1 MPRRSARVAEDTA
14 AGADAG
20 AELEESEAVSTAGSD
35 HAGSEVVLEG
45 AGVVAA
51 AAVSDEEGSEANSE
65 QGAAEFEAAG
75 DGQGWAL
82 LAAAAAYLALEQP
95 AVNINEPVMA
105 QALAQAPALAYQ
117 VPSQLMSLIVAQQGA
132 NDGAGGR
139 EHPITEVQ
147 LTAYLKG
154 STRLLHVPTLAFT
167 KPPSLRPRAPAAQTE
182 LLQTLDPLCRYV
194 GAYSQAHRSQEER
207 TLLWIKYA
215 FHGRC
220 GNRFPRGFDG
230 GPRVAFYQR
239 NWSGVSTMA
248 DSV

>member
-1 MPRRSARVAEDTA
+1 MGGREIANDERVASLYLSSRSRRSGENQSHRIA
-14 AGADAG
+14 ACPVD
-20 AELEESEAVSTAGSD
+20 
-35 HAGSEVVLEG
+35 VLEWLKT
-45 AGVVAA
+45 
-51 AAVSDEEGSEANSE
+51 
-65 QGAAEFEAAG
+65 QKRL
-75 DGQGWAL
+75 QT
-82 LAAAAAYLALEQP
+82 
-95 AVNINEPVMA
+95 
-105 QALAQAPALAYQ
+105 Q
-117 VPSQLMSLIVAQQGA
+117 VQSSLIVSLIVAQQGA
-132 NDGAGGR
+132 NDGVGGR
-139 EHPITEVQ
+139 EHPFTEVQ